1 MVEHRTPN
9 PRAGGSNP
17 SWPANQIRMDSVL
30 YGHNKRKSMASKKKE
45 PTGKGSKEKKT
56 DVVKGE
62 KVSFSP
68 ASIKQFINEV
78 QVEFKKVVWPDRK
91 VTFGLTGFVM
101 ILVGLVSIYLGSV
114 DLLLGKLVTMVL
126 R

>member
-1 MVEHRTPN
+1 
-9 PRAGGSNP
+9 
-17 SWPANQIRMDSVL
+17 
-30 YGHNKRKSMASKKKE
+30 MASKKKE
-45 PTGKGSKEKKT
+45 PTGKGSKVKKT
-56 DVVKGE
+56 DVAKSE
-62 KVSFSP
+62 KISFSP
-68 ASIKQFINEV
+68 SSIKEFIREV

-101 ILVGLVSIYLGSV
+101 ILVVLVSLYLGSV

>member
-1 MVEHRTPN
+1 
-9 PRAGGSNP
+9 
-17 SWPANQIRMDSVL
+17 
-30 YGHNKRKSMASKKKE
+30 MASKKKSS
-45 PTGKGSKEKKT
+45 TSKVSQEKKS
-56 DVVKGE
+56 DVGSGD

-68 ASIKQFINEV
+68 ANIKEFINEV
-78 QVEFKKVVWPDRK
+78 QVEFKKVVWPDKK

-101 ILVGLVSIYLGSV
+101 ILVVLVSIYLGSV

>member
-1 MVEHRTPN
+1 
-9 PRAGGSNP
+9 
-17 SWPANQIRMDSVL
+17 
-30 YGHNKRKSMASKKKE
+30 MASKKKE
-45 PTGKGSKEKKT
+45 LTGKGSKDNKN
-56 DVVKGE
+56 DVAKGD

-78 QVEFKKVVWPDRK
+78 LVEFKKVVWPDK
-91 VTFGLTGFVM
+91 EVTFGLTGFVM
-101 ILVGLVSIYLGSV
+101 ILVTLVSIYLGSV

>member
-1 MVEHRTPN
+1 
-9 PRAGGSNP
+9 
-17 SWPANQIRMDSVL
+17 
-30 YGHNKRKSMASKKKE
+30 MASKKKE
-45 PTGKGSKEKKT
+45 LTGKGSKDNKN
-56 DVVKGE
+56 DVAKGD

-68 ASIKQFINEV
+68 ATIKQFINEV
-78 QVEFKKVVWPDRK
+78 LVEFKKVVWPDKK

-101 ILVGLVSIYLGSV
+101 ILVMLVSIYLGSV

>member
-1 MVEHRTPN
+1 
-9 PRAGGSNP
+9 
-17 SWPANQIRMDSVL
+17 
-30 YGHNKRKSMASKKKE
+30 MASKKKSS
-45 PTGKGSKEKKT
+45 TGKVSQEKKA
-56 DVVKGE
+56 DVASSD
-62 KVSFSP
+62 KVTLSP
-68 ASIKQFINEV
+68 AAIREFVQEV

-101 ILVGLVSIYLGSV
+101 ILVILVSIYLGSV

>member
-1 MVEHRTPN
+1 
-9 PRAGGSNP
+9 
-17 SWPANQIRMDSVL
+17 
-30 YGHNKRKSMASKKKE
+30 MASKKKE
-45 PTGKGSKEKKT
+45 PTGKRSKGNKAE
-56 DVVKGE
+56 VVTAE

-68 ASIKQFINEV
+68 SNIREFIREV
-78 QVEFKKVVWPDRK
+78 QVEFKKVVWPDKK

-101 ILVGLVSIYLGSV
+101 ILVVLVSIYLGSV